1 MVLASTSSDPG
12 LRCSVA
18 AYRGAVRAALG
29 YGELVRAA
37 FDVHR
42 RDLLKEMGLI
52 LPGSLDAERALGA
65 ALAQQLYRGLTDRP
79 RLLRFTRAEGRVGP
93 TPDG

>member
-52 LPGSLDAERALGA
+52 LPESLDAERALWA
-65 ALAQQLYRGLTDRP
+65 ALAQQLYRGLTGRP
-79 RLLRFTRAEGRVGP
+79 RLPAHAAHGL
-93 TPDG
+93 

>member
-1 MVLASTSSDPG
+1 MVHASTSSDPG
-12 LRCSVA
+12 LRCSVE

-52 LPGSLDAERALGA
+52 LPENLDAERALWA
-65 ALAQQLYRGLTDRP
+65 ALAQQLHRGLTDRP